1 MTAELD
7 HRGMN
12 RDQRL
17 QTTGDVMPDHRS
29 STNDPSGF
37 FDPVN
42 VQTLDQTLT
51 GPDGIDSKVDFDVEF
66 GPVGISIGEM
76 QAERGKHLPQGLLVI
91 ATSNSDPDLRLIL
104 TESDDGE
111 V

>member
-17 QTTGDVMPDHRS
+17 QATGDVMPDHRS

-42 VQTLDQTLT
+42 KKMLDQTLT
-51 GPDGIDSKVDFDVEF
+51 GPDGIDSKVDLDVEF
-66 GPVGISIGEM
+66 GPVGSAIDEI
-76 QAERGKHLPQGLLVI
+76 QAQRGKHFPQSLLMI
-91 ATSNSDPDLRLIL
+91 PTSNSDSDIRLIL
-104 TESDDGE
+104 TESDHGE

>member
-29 STNDPSGF
+29 STNDSSWF

-42 VQTLDQTLT
+42 VETLDQTLT
-51 GPDGIDSKVDFDVEF
+51 GPDGLDSKVDFDVKF
-66 GPVGISIGEM
+66 GPVGSSIG
-76 QAERGKHLPQGLLVI
+76 
-91 ATSNSDPDLRLIL
+91 
-104 TESDDGE
+104 
-111 V
+111 

>member
-1 MTAELD
+1 
-7 HRGMN
+7 
-12 RDQRL
+12 
-17 QTTGDVMPDHRS
+17 MPDRRS

-42 VQTLDQTLT
+42 IQTLDQTLT

-66 GPVGISIGEM
+66 GPVGSSIDKT
-76 QAERGKHLPQGLLVI
+76 QAQRGKHLSQGLLVI
-91 ATSNSDPDLRLIL
+91 ATSNSDSDLRLIL

-111 V
+111 VRRRHGY